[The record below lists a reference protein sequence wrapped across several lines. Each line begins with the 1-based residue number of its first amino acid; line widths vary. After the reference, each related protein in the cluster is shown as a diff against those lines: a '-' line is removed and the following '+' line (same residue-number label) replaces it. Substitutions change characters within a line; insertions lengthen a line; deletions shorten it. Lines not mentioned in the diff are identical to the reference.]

1 MIGAK
6 FNFLNKFIL
15 GGREHFINE
24 YGDLD
29 PHRQNID
36 TDRDIDV
43 QVCNFIMAIHKI

>member
-36 TDRDIDV
+36 TDRDIDGTSL
-43 QVCNFIMAIHKI
+43 QFHNGYT